1 MSTIITIS
9 LLPIKNNAPRVFI
22 ETLERLKRS
31 GNVNK
36 VQTHD
41 KHWFKNEQA
50 IDFKAVDLNALA
62 GEIFPS
68 DKALQIE
75 MDYRSLSG
83 QKIWL
88 SLNLKGQSFEN
99 GVEAAIDGPISIT
112 VAYSDIHRP
121 LIRLENSRGK
131 QALNSETARQVS
143 EDWRQ
148 LFLEICGISEKENV
162 DQSSIDHA
170 AMYLEGGW
178 PSGAGCVMLYHR
190 DAQAFLRDF
199 LHIYREF
206 NQGATIPELLSTEN
220 GSTAGNAGESSPSQ
234 IADKLQ
240 FFQQFDS
247 PAYEES
253 IIDFLQNLSWQE
265 ATELQKPSPEECEL
279 LLIDICNQLP
289 EVELEISENNG
300 LAIMATPLSS
310 IWRVYQRLKIRALQK
325 G

>member
-1 MSTIITIS
+1 MSTTITIS
-9 LLPIKNNAPRVFI
+9 LLPNKGSMSEAFI
-22 ETLERLKRS
+22 NLLERLSRK
-31 GNVNK
+31 GKIDK
-36 VQTHD
+36 VQVHS
-41 KHWFKNEQA
+41 KYWFKNEQT
-50 IDFKAVDLNALA
+50 IDFKAANFNALA
-62 GEIFPS
+62 EEIFPS

-75 MDYRSLSG
+75 MDYRSLSD

-99 GVEAAIDGPISIT
+99 GVEVAIDGPISIT

-131 QALNSETARQVS
+131 QALNSETTRQVA

-148 LFLEICGISEKENV
+148 LFLEICGISEKEN
-162 DQSSIDHA
+162 DSQSSIDHA

-178 PSGAGCVMLYHR
+178 PSGVGCVMLYHR
-190 DAQAFLRDF
+190 DTQAFLRDF

-206 NQGATIPELLSTEN
+206 NQGATIPELLSAEN
-220 GSTAGNAGESSPSQ
+220 DSSAGNGGESSPSQ

-253 IIDFLQNLSWQE
+253 IIDFLQNLSWRE
-265 ATELQKPSPEECEL
+265 ATELQKISPEECEL

-289 EVELEISENNG
+289 EVDLEISESNG
-300 LAIMATPLSS
+300 LAIMTTPLSS
-310 IWRVYQRLKIRALQK
+310 IWSVYHRLKIRALQI

>member
-9 LLPIKNNAPRVFI
+9 LLPINNSAPRVFI

-41 KHWFKNEQA
+41 KYWFKNEQA
-50 IDFKAVDLNALA
+50 IYFKAADLNAFV
-62 GEIFPS
+62 ETIFPS

-88 SLNLKGQSFEN
+88 SLNLKGHSFEN
-99 GVEAAIDGPISIT
+99 GIEVAIDGPISIT

-121 LIRLENSRGK
+121 LIRLENSHGK

-148 LFLEICGISEKENV
+148 LFLEICGISEKEK
-162 DQSSIDHA
+162 DIKSSIDHA

-190 DAQAFLRDF
+190 DAQGFLRDF

-206 NQGATIPELLSTEN
+206 NQGATIPELLSAE
-220 GSTAGNAGESSPSQ
+220 NAGESSPSQ
-234 IADKLQ
+234 ITDKLQ

-247 PAYEES
+247 SAYEES
-253 IIDFLQNLSWQE
+253 IIDFLQNLCWQE
-265 ATELQKPSPEECEL
+265 ATELKKLSPEECEH
-279 LLIDICNQLP
+279 LLIEICDQLP

-310 IWRVYQRLKIRALQK
+310 IWRVYHRLKIRALQK